1 MHQFRAFSA
10 IHQHQAAAAAAAAAN
25 FAAAAAANSSSG
37 YKGFLNGGHE
47 TKNEKLDQLK
57 ESGMFMMNEMI
68 SIFMIFIF
76 SILK

>member
-47 TKNEKLDQLK
+47 TEKKLDQLK
-57 ESGMFMMNEMI
+57 ESGMF
-68 SIFMIFIF
+68 
-76 SILK
+76 ILK